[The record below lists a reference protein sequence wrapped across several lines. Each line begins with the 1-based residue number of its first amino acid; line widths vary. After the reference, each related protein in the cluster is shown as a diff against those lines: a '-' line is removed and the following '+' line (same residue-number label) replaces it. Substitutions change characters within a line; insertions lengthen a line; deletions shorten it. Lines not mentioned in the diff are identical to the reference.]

1 MSRYIDADA
10 LIERV
15 TGNGLK
21 PITEQIFH
29 KLIDDAPTID
39 AVSVVR
45 CKECKHW
52 NEEDHWCNIR
62 DSYGWDYKADD
73 FCSYGEPKEELKG
86 SERLVKGSEQ
96 TDCQTCKWGEWYRQG
111 YDITMMDDECGGCCS
126 WNSKWTPKDEPQ
138 TEPLQTCSVN
148 GRPYDCGKCEYFRC
162 TADEPQTKRSSE

>member
-96 TDCQTCKWGEWYRQG
+96 TDCQTCKWWSSYGYCVHRECKGYEPQTDWHYDEQDATWYP
-111 YDITMMDDECGGCCS
+111 YKHE
-126 WNSKWTPKDEPQ
+126 DEPQ
-138 TEPLQTCSVN
+138 TERE
-148 GRPYDCGKCEYFRC
+148 GE
-162 TADEPQTKRSSE
+162 